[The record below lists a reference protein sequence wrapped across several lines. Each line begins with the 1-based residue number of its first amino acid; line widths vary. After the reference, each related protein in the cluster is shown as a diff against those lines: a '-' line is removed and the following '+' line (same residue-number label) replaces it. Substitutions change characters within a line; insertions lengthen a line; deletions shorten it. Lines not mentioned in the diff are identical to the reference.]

1 MQVWQ
6 FSLCVFIST
15 SSNVSWGRKPNPVK
29 RVCLLFT
36 KQNREKDLNSS
47 FVRQLNQNATNWSNQ
62 TTIIV
67 FCKLTEN
74 GTSIKCKA
82 AFETCTVTR
91 KKNTWHL
98 LNIWKIF
105 IAEIILLLTCMRAGT
120 EIKEMATIY
129 VRIIWQVCLRNVHFQ
144 WKSIINRI

>member
-1 MQVWQ
+1 MWTYLFLSRGKNSLFTSSKLGKWVQVWQ

-62 TTIIV
+62 TTIIM
-67 FCKLTEN
+67 FCRLTEN

-91 KKNTWHL
+91 EKTL
-98 LNIWKIF
+98 D
-105 IAEIILLLTCMRAGT
+105 
-120 EIKEMATIY
+120 
-129 VRIIWQVCLRNVHFQ
+129 
-144 WKSIINRI
+144 INWTFEKFS